1 MSAQATV
8 RPITPLDL
16 PLVHRLISARL
27 SLDMCSE
34 LTRGAP
40 ALEATVLSA
49 VPLAG
54 LGAPTFVLRNGE
66 SAYVGQFR
74 HRADRAVAQLTF
86 LAPTLQDEAPKA
98 WVTLLEAM
106 TQEAGKRGVHLL
118 SAEVHQQHP
127 AFQVFRQAG
136 FAVYGRQVI
145 LQRAPQPL
153 NDAEAQLVRPE
164 TAQDAF
170 AVATLQANTV
180 PPLLRQAE
188 ERLPAAPFRGL
199 VYEKRGHM
207 FGYLAVAEGKNGV
220 VIKPYFHPEAYE
232 QVAEVVA
239 AALHHIPRA
248 TDVPVYVYVR
258 AYQDWLRSI
267 LERVAFVAWAEHA
280 LMVKY
285 TAARVGRFQT
295 APLPE
300 MHPQQLIPPLTNG
313 PLPTQ
318 SATDGTLGA
327 WRRDPTHR
335 TNS

>member
-1 MSAQATV
+1 MPPQAAV

-16 PLVHRLISARL
+16 PLVHRMIGERL
-27 SLDMCSE
+27 SLDMCGE

-66 SAYVGQFR
+66 NAYVGQFR
-74 HRADRAVAQLTF
+74 HRTDRTTAQLTF
-86 LAPTLQDEAPKA
+86 LAPASEDEAPAA

-118 SAEVHQQHP
+118 SAEVHPQHP

-145 LQRAPQPL
+145 LQRTRQAL
-153 NDAEAQLVRPE
+153 RNGDGRLVRTE
-164 TAQDAF
+164 TPQDAF
-170 AVATLQANTV
+170 AVAALQANTV
-180 PPLLRQAE
+180 PRLLQQAE
-188 ERLPAAPFRGL
+188 ERLPAAGYRGL
-199 VYEKRGHM
+199 VYEQGGQLL
-207 FGYLAVAEGKNGV
+207 GYLALAEGKIGV

-232 QVAEVVA
+232 RVADVVS

-248 TDVPVYVYVR
+248 AEVPVYIYVR

-267 LERVAFVAWAEHA
+267 LEQIAFVPWAQQA

-285 TAARVGRFQT
+285 TTVRVGRVQT

-300 MHPQQLIPPLTNG
+300 MHAQRLSPPVTNG

-318 SATDGTLGA
+318 SATDGPLSVLHN
-327 WRRDPTHR
+327 DPTHQ
-335 TNS
+335 TQ

>member
-1 MSAQATV
+1 MPSQAVV

-16 PLVHRLISARL
+16 PLVHRMIGARL
-27 SLDMCSE
+27 SLDMCGE

-40 ALEATVLSA
+40 GLEETLLSA

-54 LGAPTFVLRNGE
+54 WGAPTFVLRNGE

-74 HRADRAVAQLTF
+74 HRADRTTAQLTF
-86 LAPTLQDEAPKA
+86 LAPAPEGEAPSA

-106 TQEAGKRGVHLL
+106 TQEAGKRGAHLL

-127 AFQVFRQAG
+127 SFPLFRQAG
-136 FAVYGRQVI
+136 FVVYARQVI
-145 LQRAPQPL
+145 LQRAPQAL
-153 NDAEAQLVRPE
+153 RNGDGRLVRPE

-170 AVATLQANTV
+170 AIAALQANTV
-180 PPLLRQAE
+180 PQLLQQAE
-188 ERLPAAPFRGL
+188 ERLPAADYRGL
-199 VYEKRGHM
+199 VYERDGQVI
-207 FGYLAVAEGKNGV
+207 GYLAVAEGKNGA

-232 QVAEVVA
+232 SVADVIA

-248 TDVPVYVYVR
+248 AEVPVYVYVR

-267 LERVAFVAWAEHA
+267 LERSAFTTWAEQA

-285 TAARVGRFQT
+285 TAVRVGRVQT

-300 MHPQQLIPPLTNG
+300 IHAQRLSPPVTNG

-318 SATDGTLGA
+318 YTPEGTLST
-327 WRRDPTHR
+327 WRSDPTHQ
-335 TNS
+335 TQ